1 LILKLFIDDEKGYS
15 GWLFKKVINIFE
27 KKINITFAI
36 ETLFF
41 NI

>member
-1 LILKLFIDDEKGYS
+1 MIKNGIQVGY
-15 GWLFKKVINIFE
+15 LKKVINIFE

>member
-1 LILKLFIDDEKGYS
+1 MMKKGIQVGY
-15 GWLFKKVINIFE
+15 LKKVINIFE